1 MACKLR
7 SLSQNSDRCI
17 KVAAA
22 YLVLCIMYDV
32 LCVLGIVL
40 YVLILYIVLYTIC
53 YMPYVVLYVI
63 YHIDISYIILRC
75 IKVAAAY
82 LALCV
87 QVSRGPGH
95 CESRVIHRREVIAV
109 LSRHVSTKRE
119 QRLSSLMPPPPRS
132 HVERR
137 PQVCVACVNVRTYTC
152 ICMHAYMYVCM

>member
-32 LCVLGIVL
+32 LCVLCIVL

-87 QVSRGPGH
+87 QVSRDIIFCDVG
-95 CESRVIHRREVIAV
+95 AWV
-109 LSRHVSTKRE
+109 LRARQSIYCMEDKMAAFERFETICGTIY
-119 QRLSSLMPPPPRS
+119 
-132 HVERR
+132 VERYSIR
-137 PQVCVACVNVRTYTC
+137 LDIRCFSCVCSPSSHRT
-152 ICMHAYMYVCM
+152 AGGA